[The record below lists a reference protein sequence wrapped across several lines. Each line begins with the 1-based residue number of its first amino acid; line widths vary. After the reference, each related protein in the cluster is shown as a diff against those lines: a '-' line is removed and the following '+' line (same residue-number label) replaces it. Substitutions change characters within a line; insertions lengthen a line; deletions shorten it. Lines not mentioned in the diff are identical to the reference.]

1 MILFRVTGDN
11 SYLMSFKLL
20 TPFHSLSLS
29 VSLSHLVGM
38 RGGIREDLVQGFGG
52 NVLESFSYEF
62 RGLKCLFLSRNK
74 SQ

>member
-1 MILFRVTGDN
+1 MILFSVTGDN
-11 SYLMSFKLL
+11 SYLMSFK
-20 TPFHSLSLS
+20 TSHSIPFSLSLI
-29 VSLSHLVGM
+29 LSHLVGM